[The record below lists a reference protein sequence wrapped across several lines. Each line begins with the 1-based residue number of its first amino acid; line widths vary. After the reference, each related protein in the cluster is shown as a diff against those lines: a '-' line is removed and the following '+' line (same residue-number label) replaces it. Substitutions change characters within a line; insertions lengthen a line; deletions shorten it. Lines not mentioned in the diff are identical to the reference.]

1 VEDLERKSRQQTE
14 QVFSYKE
21 QITSLQAEVKMKGS
35 QYEGRRQI
43 VLLLLFHHQLLVPV
57 LQYPSCVLIHLSCPI
72 LSLTCFKVILTTN
85 SSTKQAIV
93 FIK

>member
-1 VEDLERKSRQQTE
+1 MEDLERKSRQQTE

-43 VLLLLFHHQLLVPV
+43 VLLLLLLLFHHQLLVPV
-57 LQYPSCVLIHLSCPI
+57 L
-72 LSLTCFKVILTTN
+72 
-85 SSTKQAIV
+85 
-93 FIK
+93 